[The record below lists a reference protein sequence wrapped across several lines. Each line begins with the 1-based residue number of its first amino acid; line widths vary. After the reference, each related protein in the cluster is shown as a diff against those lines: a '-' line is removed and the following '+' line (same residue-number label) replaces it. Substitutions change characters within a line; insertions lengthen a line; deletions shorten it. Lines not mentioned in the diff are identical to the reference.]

1 MIEKLQT
8 AESALESLKRDLAR
22 IEEDLAIKTNS
33 LALDNRCLEIRQKLT
48 NPEFIAY
55 KSVSDD
61 NEGVLT
67 QSTKEI
73 EKSTPTEEVI
83 DYDTTEFKA
92 NKDLGRTT
100 KNITSL
106 NESEIMMKQ
115 NSKSGHRD
123 HNESMLATTYDASY
137 KIGSTNLR
145 SGDLARTLGRSQ
157 ERHTVTKDKREILV
171 D

>member
-8 AESALESLKRDLAR
+8 AESALEGLMRDLAR

-48 NPEFIAY
+48 NPEFIHY
-55 KSVSDD
+55 KSVSDE

-67 QSTKEI
+67 QSAKEI
-73 EKSTPTEEVI
+73 EKVTPTQEII
-83 DYDTTEFKA
+83 DHNTTEFEA
-92 NKDLGRTT
+92 NKDLGRVA
-100 KNITSL
+100 KNITNF
-106 NESEIMMKQ
+106 NESEKMMKQ
-115 NSKSGHRD
+115 NSTSGIRD

-157 ERHTVTKDKREILV
+157 ERYTVTKDKREILV